1 MTETPSLRDRLRQ
14 VPTVD
19 AVFPYFDTDATP
31 AGPMPL
37 VIAWIETAIDGGVLQ
52 PLAMTVA
59 TASLTGAPSARTLIV
74 KDVDAE
80 SLWFASLDSGAK
92 GAELAENP
100 RAALVF
106 YWREQGRQIRIS
118 GAVEKGPR
126 EVSKL
131 DFLARKPAARVRAIA
146 GHQGEPIEDLDQ
158 HLAAAQ
164 AKIDAEPDY
173 VPDEWV
179 AYRVIPDSVEF
190 WQAERERD
198 QVRLRYLRDETGW
211 VKDIVWP

>member
-31 AGPMPL
+31 SDPMPL
-37 VIAWIETAIDGGVLQ
+37 LIEWIETAIDGGVLQ

-59 TASLTGAPSARTLIV
+59 TASLDGQPSARTLIV
-74 KDVDAE
+74 KDVDAT

-92 GAELAENP
+92 GAELAANP

-106 YWREQGRQIRIS
+106 YWREQGRQIRVV
-118 GAVEKGPR
+118 GLVEAGPR
-126 EVSKL
+126 EVSRL

-146 GHQGEPIEDLDQ
+146 GRQGEPIQDLEA
-158 HLAAAQ
+158 HLAMAQ

-173 VPDEWV
+173 VPEDWV
-179 AYRVIPDSVEF
+179 AYRVVPDLS
-190 WQAERERD
+190 
-198 QVRLRYLRDETGW
+198 L
-211 VKDIVWP
+211 IHI